1 MPGFELEVKGL
12 VEHQKTLEA
21 MLIQADRGGSRSL
34 AGGQKSLYSSIRSY
48 LKWARTE
55 FRKQMIKT
63 YGANL
68 GNDPHRSRVAV
79 SRNNVHSD
87 GGLIYTSAKIL
98 QPRTAGSFRFPEPP
112 IVHQLETRTNSK
124 GNHRGGNRAPRS
136 RRTVDLLTYGP
147 RDRGFILRF
156 IEGGTKPRTAGT
168 RSGKFSGGNRGSI
181 AGRHIFARTGPFIA
195 DQIMKKLAEKIE
207 KRIVA
212 LVEKGTLMDLD
223 VND

>member
-1 MPGFELEVKGL
+1 MAGFELEVKGL

-21 MLIQADRGGSRSL
+21 MLIQAERGGSRSL

-63 YGANL
+63 YRGNL
-68 GNDPHRSRVAV
+68 TNDPHRSAVAV
-79 SRNNVHSD
+79 SRNAVKSD
-87 GGLIYTSAKIL
+87 GGLIWTSAKIL

-112 IVHQLETRTNSK
+112 KVDRGHQ
-124 GNHRGGNRAPRS
+124 RGGNRAPRS
-136 RRTVDLLTYGP
+136 KRTVDLLTYGP

-156 IEGGTKPRTAGT
+156 LEGGTKPRTAGT
-168 RSGKFSGGNRGSI
+168 RSGKFRGGNRGAI
-181 AGRHIFARTGPFIA
+181 APRNIFGRTAPFIA
-195 DQIMKKLAEKIE
+195 DQVMKKLAEKIE

>member
-1 MPGFELEVKGL
+1 MAGFELEVKGL

-21 MLIQADRGGSRSL
+21 MLINAERGGSRSL
-34 AGGQKSLYSSIRSY
+34 GGGQKSLYNSIRSY

-55 FRKQMIKT
+55 FRKQMIKS
-63 YGANL
+63 YRGNL
-68 GNDPHRSRVAV
+68 TNDPHRSAVAV
-79 SRNNVHSD
+79 SRNAVKSD
-87 GGLIYTSAKIL
+87 GGLIWTSAKIL

-112 IVHQLETRTNSK
+112 KVDRGHQ
-124 GNHRGGNRAPRS
+124 RGGNRAPRS
-136 RRTVDLLTYGP
+136 KRTIDMLTYGP

-156 IEGGTKPRTAGT
+156 LEGGTKPRTAGT
-168 RSGKFSGGNRGSI
+168 RSGKFRGGNRGAI
-181 AGRHIFARTGPFIA
+181 APRNIFSRTAPFIA
-195 DQIMKKLAEKIE
+195 DEVMKKLAEKIE

>member
-21 MLIQADRGGSRSL
+21 MLIQAERCGSRSL

-79 SRNNVHSD
+79 SRNAVKSD
-87 GGLIYTSAKIL
+87 GGLIWTSAKIL

-112 IVHQLETRTNSK
+112 KVDRGHQ
-124 GNHRGGNRAPRS
+124 RGGNRAPRS
-136 RRTVDLLTYGP
+136 KRTVDMLTYGP

-156 IEGGTKPRTAGT
+156 LEGGTKPRTAGT
-168 RSGKFSGGNRGSI
+168 RSGKFRGGNRGAI
-181 AGRHIFARTGPFIA
+181 APRNIFGRTAPFIA
-195 DQIMKKLAEKIE
+195 DQVMKKLAEKIE

-212 LVEKGTLMDLD
+212 LVEKGTLSDLD
-223 VND
+223 INE

>member
-21 MLIQADRGGSRSL
+21 MLIQAERGGSRSL

-79 SRNNVHSD
+79 SRNAVKSD
-87 GGLIYTSAKIL
+87 GGLIWTSAKIL

-112 IVHQLETRTNSK
+112 KVDRGHQ
-124 GNHRGGNRAPRS
+124 RGGNRAPRS
-136 RRTVDLLTYGP
+136 KRTVDMLTYGP

-156 IEGGTKPRTAGT
+156 LEGGTKPRTAGT
-168 RSGKFSGGNRGSI
+168 RSGKFRGGNRGAI
-181 AGRHIFARTGPFIA
+181 APRNIFGRTAPFIA
-195 DQIMKKLAEKIE
+195 DQVMKKLAEKIE

-212 LVEKGTLMDLD
+212 LVEKGTLSDLD
-223 VND
+223 INE

>member
-1 MPGFELEVKGL
+1 MAGFELEVKGL

-34 AGGQKSLYSSIRSY
+34 AGGQKSLYNSIRSY

-55 FRKQMIKT
+55 FRKQMIKA

-79 SRNNVHSD
+79 SRNAVKSD
-87 GGLIYTSAKIL
+87 GGLIWTSAKIL
-98 QPRTAGSFRFPEPP
+98 QPKTAGSFRFPLPEK
-112 IVHQLETRTNSK
+112 VDRGHQ
-124 GNHRGGNRAPRS
+124 RGGNRAPRS
-136 RRTVDLLTYGP
+136 KRTEDMLTYGP

-156 IEGGTKPRTAGT
+156 LEGGTKQRTAGT
-168 RSGKFSGGNRGSI
+168 RSGKFRGGNRGSI
-181 AGRHIFARTGPFIA
+181 APRNIFGRTAPFIA
-195 DQIMKKLAEKIE
+195 DEVMKKLAEKIE

-212 LVEKGTLMDLD
+212 LVEKGTLSDLD
-223 VND
+223 INE

>member
-1 MPGFELEVKGL
+1 MAGFELEVKGL

-21 MLIQADRGGSRSL
+21 MLMNAERGGSRSL
-34 AGGQKSLYSSIRSY
+34 GGGQKSLYNSIRSY

-55 FRKQMIKT
+55 FRKQMIKS
-63 YGANL
+63 YRGNL
-68 GNDPHRSRVAV
+68 TNDPHRSAVAV
-79 SRNNVHSD
+79 SRNAVKSD
-87 GGLIYTSAKIL
+87 GGLIWTSAKIL

-112 IVHQLETRTNSK
+112 KVDRGHQ
-124 GNHRGGNRAPRS
+124 RGGNRAPRS
-136 RRTVDLLTYGP
+136 KRTIDMLTYGP

-156 IEGGTKPRTAGT
+156 LEGGTKQRTAGT
-168 RSGKFSGGNRGSI
+168 RSGKFRGGNRGAI
-181 AGRHIFARTGPFIA
+181 APRNIFSRTAPFIA
-195 DQIMKKLAEKIE
+195 DEVMKKLAEKIE

>member
-1 MPGFELEVKGL
+1 MAGFELEVKGL

-21 MLIQADRGGSRSL
+21 MLIQAERGGSRSL

-79 SRNNVHSD
+79 SRNAVKSD
-87 GGLIYTSAKIL
+87 GGLIWTSAKIL
-98 QPRTAGSFRFPEPP
+98 QPKTAGSFRFPEPP
-112 IVHQLETRTNSK
+112 KVDRGHQ
-124 GNHRGGNRAPRS
+124 RGGNRAPRS
-136 RRTVDLLTYGP
+136 KRTIDLLTYGP

-156 IEGGTKPRTAGT
+156 LEGGTKPRTAGT
-168 RSGKFSGGNRGSI
+168 RSGKFRGGNRGAI
-181 AGRHIFARTGPFIA
+181 APRNIFGRTAPFIA
-195 DQIMKKLAEKIE
+195 DQVMKKLAEKIE

-212 LVEKGTLMDLD
+212 LVEKGTLSDLD
-223 VND
+223 INE

>member
-1 MPGFELEVKGL
+1 MAGFELEVKGL

-21 MLIQADRGGSRSL
+21 MLIQAERGGSRSL

-63 YGANL
+63 YRGNL
-68 GNDPHRSRVAV
+68 TNDPHRSAVAV
-79 SRNNVHSD
+79 SRNAVKSD
-87 GGLIYTSAKIL
+87 GGLIWTSAKIL

-112 IVHQLETRTNSK
+112 KVDRGHQ
-124 GNHRGGNRAPRS
+124 RGGNRAPRS
-136 RRTVDLLTYGP
+136 KRTVDLLTYGP

-156 IEGGTKPRTAGT
+156 LEGGTKPRTAGT
-168 RSGKFSGGNRGSI
+168 RSGKFRGGNRGAI
-181 AGRHIFARTGPFIA
+181 APRNIFGRTAPFIA
-195 DQIMKKLAEKIE
+195 DQVMKKLAEKIE

-212 LVEKGTLMDLD
+212 LVEKGTLSDLD
-223 VND
+223 INE

>member
-1 MPGFELEVKGL
+1 MAGFIEMEVKGL

-21 MLIQADRGGSRSL
+21 MLIQAERGGSRSL
-34 AGGQKSLYSSIRSY
+34 AGGQKSLYNSIRSY

-79 SRNNVHSD
+79 SRNAVKSD
-87 GGLIYTSAKIL
+87 GGLIWTSAKIL
-98 QPRTAGSFRFPEPP
+98 QPKTAGSFRFPEPP
-112 IVHQLETRTNSK
+112 KVDRGHQ
-124 GNHRGGNRAPRS
+124 RGGNRAPRS
-136 RRTVDLLTYGP
+136 KRTIDMLTYGP

-156 IEGGTKPRTAGT
+156 LEGGTKQRTAGT
-168 RSGKFSGGNRGSI
+168 RSGKFRGGNRGSI
-181 AGRHIFARTGPFIA
+181 APRNIFSRTAPFIGDA
-195 DQIMKKLAEKIE
+195 VAKKLAEKIE

-212 LVEKGTLMDLD
+212 LVEKGTLSDLD
-223 VND
+223 VTD

>member
-21 MLIQADRGGSRSL
+21 MLIQAERGGSRSL

-63 YGANL
+63 YRGNL
-68 GNDPHRSRVAV
+68 SNDPHRSAVAV
-79 SRNNVHSD
+79 SRNAVKSD
-87 GGLIYTSAKIL
+87 GGLIWTSAKIL
-98 QPRTAGSFRFPEPP
+98 QPKTAGSFRFPEPP
-112 IVHQLETRTNSK
+112 KVDRGHQ
-124 GNHRGGNRAPRS
+124 RGGNRAPRS
-136 RRTVDLLTYGP
+136 KRTVDLLTYGP

-156 IEGGTKPRTAGT
+156 LEGGTKPRTAGT
-168 RSGKFSGGNRGSI
+168 RSGKFRGGNRGAI
-181 AGRHIFARTGPFIA
+181 APRNIFGRTAPFIA
-195 DQIMKKLAEKIE
+195 DQVMKKLAEKIE